1 MTHQKAA
8 KDYPTGIFSQTT
20 PDENQS
26 SRDTLRFSTW
36 YKGWLTR
43 SRIYERKLPGEQE
56 VSALRIDGPGDSF
69 LSIRQDGS
77 LRILTGVK
85 DKNKGPQS
93 GKLGIKTWGQQQLH
107 NNRSD
112 IQYCAGDDEDGQAI
126 NVLCYGDYVEN
137 TKGGTRYIYATK
149 IILDA
154 TAELILKGGS
164 IKLQSEGD
172 LEMSAASITT
182 AQVNKKDIVL
192 GQKKTTGAGENTTE
206 QFDPRSTTVINTPG
220 SLQWNVLQDY
230 NQKVGGCFK
239 VDVVGGPGGL
249 IADRTFSMNLK
260 TVKDFSAGGIKS
272 TGLYTKGSMEIK
284 GTGGVEVSTPAMLD
298 LSGTSDVII
307 TSDGAMDVSATDL
320 NLTGA
325 NTTLE
330 GTSQVEVKSS
340 GNVKITGALIYL
352 N

>member
-1 MTHQKAA
+1 MAHQKAA
-8 KDYPTGIFSQTT
+8 KEYPTSIFEQES
-20 PDENQS
+20 PDQKES
-26 SRDTLRFSTW
+26 FRDTLRFSTW

-43 SRIYERKLPGEQE
+43 SKIYERKIPGEQE
-56 VSALRIDGPGDSF
+56 VGALRIDGPGDSF

-77 LRILTGVK
+77 LRIMTGVK

-93 GKLGIKTWGQQQLH
+93 GKLGIRTWGQQQLH

-112 IQYCAGDDEDGQAI
+112 IQYCAGDDEDGEAL

-137 TKGGTRYIYATK
+137 TKGGTRYVYATT

-164 IKLQSEGD
+164 VKIQSDGEVELSGT
-172 LEMSAASITT
+172 SITT

-220 SLQWNVLQDY
+220 SLSWNVAQDY
-230 NQKVGGCFK
+230 SQLVGGCYK

-249 IADRTFSMNLK
+249 IADRSFSMNLK
-260 TVKDFSAGGIKS
+260 TKRDFSAGGTLS
-272 TGLYTKGSMEIK
+272 SGLYSKGPI
-284 GTGGVEVSTPAMLD
+284 EVSTPQMLD
-298 LSGTSDVII
+298 LAGTTDVLI
-307 TSDGAMDVSATDL
+307 TSDGTMDVSATDL
-320 NLTGA
+320 TMTGA
-325 NTTLE
+325 NTKLE
-330 GTSQVEVKSS
+330 GTAKVDIESG

>member
-1 MTHQKAA
+1 MAHQKAA
-8 KDYPTGIFSQTT
+8 KEYPTSIFEQQS
-20 PDENQS
+20 PDQKES
-26 SRDTLRFSTW
+26 FRDTLRFSTW

-43 SRIYERKLPGEQE
+43 SKIYERKIPGEQE
-56 VSALRIDGPGDSF
+56 VGALRIDGPGDSF

-77 LRILTGVK
+77 LRIMTGVK

-93 GKLGIKTWGQQQLH
+93 GKLGIRTWGQQQLH

-112 IQYCAGDDEDGQAI
+112 IQYCAGDDEDGEAL

-137 TKGGTRYIYATK
+137 TKGGTRYVYATT

-164 IKLQSEGD
+164 VKIQSDGEVELSGT
-172 LEMSAASITT
+172 SITT

-220 SLQWNVLQDY
+220 SLAWNVAQDY
-230 NQKVGGCFK
+230 SQLVGGCYK
-239 VDVVGGPGGL
+239 VDAVGGPGGL
-249 IADRTFSMNLK
+249 IADRSFSMNLK
-260 TVKDFSAGGIKS
+260 TKKDFSAGGTLS
-272 TGLYTKGSMEIK
+272 SGLYSKGPI
-284 GTGGVEVSTPAMLD
+284 EVSTPQMLD
-298 LSGTSDVII
+298 LAGTTDVLI
-307 TSDGAMDVSATDL
+307 TSDGTMDVSATDL
-320 NLTGA
+320 TMTGA
-325 NTTLE
+325 NTKLE
-330 GTSQVEVKSS
+330 GTAKVDIESG

>member
-1 MTHQKAA
+1 MAHQKAA
-8 KDYPTGIFSQTT
+8 KEYPTSIFEQES
-20 PDENQS
+20 PDEKELF
-26 SRDTLRFSTW
+26 RDTLRFSTW

-43 SRIYERKLPGEQE
+43 SKIYERKIPGEQE
-56 VSALRIDGPGDSF
+56 VGALRIDGPGDSF

-77 LRILTGVK
+77 LRIMTGIK

-93 GKLGIKTWGQQQLH
+93 GKLGIRTWGQQQLH

-112 IQYCAGDDEDGQAI
+112 IQYCAGDDEDGEAL

-137 TKGGTRYIYATK
+137 TKGGTRYVYATT

-164 IKLQSEGD
+164 VKIQSDGEVELSGT
-172 LEMSAASITT
+172 SITT

-220 SLQWNVLQDY
+220 SLSWNVAQDY
-230 NQKVGGCFK
+230 SQLVGGCYK
-239 VDVVGGPGGL
+239 VDAVGGPGGL
-249 IADRTFSMNLK
+249 IADRSFSMNLK
-260 TVKDFSAGGIKS
+260 TKRDFSAGGTLS
-272 TGLYTKGSMEIK
+272 SGLYSKGPI
-284 GTGGVEVSTPAMLD
+284 EVSTPQMLD
-298 LSGTSDVII
+298 LAGTTDVLI
-307 TSDGAMDVSATDL
+307 TSDGTMDVSATDL
-320 NLTGA
+320 TMTGA
-325 NTTLE
+325 NTKLE
-330 GTSQVEVKSS
+330 GTAKVDIESG

>member
-1 MTHQKAA
+1 MAHQKAA
-8 KDYPTGIFSQTT
+8 KEYPTSIFEQES
-20 PDENQS
+20 PDEKELF
-26 SRDTLRFSTW
+26 RDTLRFSTW

-43 SRIYERKLPGEQE
+43 SKIYERKIPGEQE
-56 VSALRIDGPGDSF
+56 VGALRIDGPGDSF

-77 LRILTGVK
+77 LRIMTGIK

-93 GKLGIKTWGQQQLH
+93 GKLGIRTWGQQQLH

-112 IQYCAGDDEDGQAI
+112 IQYCAGDDEDGEAL

-137 TKGGTRYIYATK
+137 TKGGTRYVYATT

-164 IKLQSEGD
+164 VKIQSDGEVELSGT
-172 LEMSAASITT
+172 SITT

-220 SLQWNVLQDY
+220 SLAWNVAQDY
-230 NQKVGGCFK
+230 SQLVGGCYK
-239 VDVVGGPGGL
+239 VDAVGGPGGL
-249 IADRTFSMNLK
+249 IADRSFSMNLK
-260 TVKDFSAGGIKS
+260 TKKDFSAGGTLS
-272 TGLYTKGSMEIK
+272 SGLYSKGPI
-284 GTGGVEVSTPAMLD
+284 EVSTPQMLD
-298 LSGTSDVII
+298 LAGTTDVLI
-307 TSDGAMDVSATDL
+307 TSDGTMDVSATDL
-320 NLTGA
+320 TMTGA
-325 NTTLE
+325 NTKLE
-330 GTSQVEVKSS
+330 GTAKVDIESG

>member
-1 MTHQKAA
+1 MAHQKAA
-8 KDYPTGIFSQTT
+8 KEYPTSIFEQES
-20 PDENQS
+20 PDQKES
-26 SRDTLRFSTW
+26 FRDTLRFSTW

-43 SRIYERKLPGEQE
+43 SKIYERKIPGEQE
-56 VSALRIDGPGDSF
+56 VGALRIDGPGDSF

-77 LRILTGVK
+77 LRIMTGVK

-93 GKLGIKTWGQQQLH
+93 GKLGIRTWGQQQLH

-112 IQYCAGDDEDGQAI
+112 IQYCAGDDEDGEAL

-137 TKGGTRYIYATK
+137 TKGGTRYVYATT

-164 IKLQSEGD
+164 VKIQSDGEVELSGT
-172 LEMSAASITT
+172 SITT

-220 SLQWNVLQDY
+220 SLSWNVAQDY
-230 NQKVGGCFK
+230 SQLVGGCYK
-239 VDVVGGPGGL
+239 VDAVGGPGGL
-249 IADRTFSMNLK
+249 IADRSFSMNLK
-260 TVKDFSAGGIKS
+260 TKRDFSAGGTLS
-272 TGLYTKGSMEIK
+272 SGLYSKGPI
-284 GTGGVEVSTPAMLD
+284 EVSTPQMLD
-298 LSGTSDVII
+298 LAGTTDVLI
-307 TSDGAMDVSATDL
+307 TSDGTMDVSATDL
-320 NLTGA
+320 TMTGA
-325 NTTLE
+325 NTKLE
-330 GTSQVEVKSS
+330 GTAKVDIESG

>member
-1 MTHQKAA
+1 MAHQKAA
-8 KDYPTGIFSQTT
+8 KEYPTSIFEQES
-20 PDENQS
+20 PDQKES
-26 SRDTLRFSTW
+26 FRDTLRFSTW

-43 SRIYERKLPGEQE
+43 SKIYERKIPGEQE
-56 VSALRIDGPGDSF
+56 VGALRIDGPGDSF

-77 LRILTGVK
+77 LRIMTGVK

-93 GKLGIKTWGQQQLH
+93 GKLGIRTWGQQQLH

-112 IQYCAGDDEDGQAI
+112 IQYCAGDDEDGEAL

-137 TKGGTRYIYATK
+137 TKGGTRYVYATT

-164 IKLQSEGD
+164 VKIQSDGEVELSGT
-172 LEMSAASITT
+172 SITT

-220 SLQWNVLQDY
+220 SLAWNVAQDY
-230 NQKVGGCFK
+230 SQLVGGCYK
-239 VDVVGGPGGL
+239 VDAVGGPGGL
-249 IADRTFSMNLK
+249 IADRSFSMNLK
-260 TVKDFSAGGIKS
+260 TKRDFSAGGTLS
-272 TGLYTKGSMEIK
+272 SGLYSKGPI
-284 GTGGVEVSTPAMLD
+284 EVSTPQMLD
-298 LSGTSDVII
+298 LAGTTDVLI
-307 TSDGAMDVSATDL
+307 TSDGTMDVSATDL
-320 NLTGA
+320 TMTGA
-325 NTTLE
+325 NTKLE
-330 GTSQVEVKSS
+330 GTAKVDIESG

>member
-1 MTHQKAA
+1 MAHQKAA
-8 KDYPTGIFSQTT
+8 KEYPTSIFEQES
-20 PDENQS
+20 PDEKELF
-26 SRDTLRFSTW
+26 RDTLRFSTW

-43 SRIYERKLPGEQE
+43 SKIYERKIPGEQE
-56 VSALRIDGPGDSF
+56 VGALRIDGPGDSF

-77 LRILTGVK
+77 LRIMTGVK

-93 GKLGIKTWGQQQLH
+93 GKLGIRTWGQQQLH

-112 IQYCAGDDEDGQAI
+112 IQYCAGDDEDGEAL

-137 TKGGTRYIYATK
+137 TKGGTRYVYATT

-164 IKLQSEGD
+164 VKIQSDGEVELSGT
-172 LEMSAASITT
+172 SITT

-220 SLQWNVLQDY
+220 SLSWNVAQDY
-230 NQKVGGCFK
+230 SQLVGGCYK
-239 VDVVGGPGGL
+239 VDAVGGPGGL
-249 IADRTFSMNLK
+249 ILDRSFSMNLRTK
-260 TVKDFSAGGIKS
+260 KDFAAGGTLS
-272 TGLYTKGSMEIK
+272 SGLFSK
-284 GTGGVEVSTPAMLD
+284 GTTTIEGTTGVEISTPQMLD
-298 LSGTSDVII
+298 MSGKTDVII
-307 TSDGAMDVSATDL
+307 SSDGTMDLSAT
-320 NLTGA
+320 
-325 NTTLE
+325 NTTVE
-330 GTSQVEVKSS
+330 GTTKAELKTSQGS
-340 GNVKITGALIYL
+340 VKIEGKLIYL

>member
-1 MTHQKAA
+1 MAHQKAA
-8 KDYPTGIFSQTT
+8 KEYPTSIFEQES
-20 PDENQS
+20 PDQKELF
-26 SRDTLRFSTW
+26 RDTLRFSTW

-43 SRIYERKLPGEQE
+43 SKIYERKIPGEQE
-56 VSALRIDGPGDSF
+56 VGALRIDGPGDSF

-77 LRILTGVK
+77 LRIMTGVK

-93 GKLGIKTWGQQQLH
+93 GKLGIRTWGQQQLH

-112 IQYCAGDDEDGQAI
+112 IQYCAGDDEDGEAL

-137 TKGGTRYIYATK
+137 TKGGTRYVYATT

-164 IKLQSEGD
+164 VKIQSDGEVELSGT
-172 LEMSAASITT
+172 SITT

-220 SLQWNVLQDY
+220 SLSWNVAQDY
-230 NQKVGGCFK
+230 SQLVGGCYK
-239 VDVVGGPGGL
+239 VDAVGGPGGL
-249 IADRTFSMNLK
+249 ILDRSFSMNLK
-260 TVKDFSAGGIKS
+260 TKGDFSAGGTLS
-272 TGLYTKGSMEIK
+272 SGLYSKGPI
-284 GTGGVEVSTPAMLD
+284 EVSTPQMLD
-298 LSGTSDVII
+298 LAGTTDVLI
-307 TSDGAMDVSATDL
+307 TSDGTMDVSATDL
-320 NLTGA
+320 TMTGA
-325 NTTLE
+325 NTKLE
-330 GTSQVEVKSS
+330 GTAKVDIESG

>member
-1 MTHQKAA
+1 MAHQKAA
-8 KDYPTGIFSQTT
+8 KEYPTSIFEQQS
-20 PDENQS
+20 PDQKETF
-26 SRDTLRFSTW
+26 RDTLRFSTW

-43 SRIYERKLPGEQE
+43 SKIYERKIPGEQE
-56 VSALRIDGPGDSF
+56 VGALRIDGPGDSF

-77 LRILTGVK
+77 LRIMTGVK

-93 GKLGIKTWGQQQLH
+93 GKLGIRTWGQQQLH

-112 IQYCAGDDEDGQAI
+112 IQYCAGDDEDGEAL

-137 TKGGTRYIYATK
+137 TKGGTRYVYATT

-164 IKLQSEGD
+164 VKIQSDGEVELSGT
-172 LEMSAASITT
+172 SITT

-220 SLQWNVLQDY
+220 SLAWNVAQDY
-230 NQKVGGCFK
+230 SQLVGGCYK
-239 VDVVGGPGGL
+239 VDAVGGPGGL
-249 IADRTFSMNLK
+249 IADRSFSMNLK
-260 TVKDFSAGGIKS
+260 TKKDFSAGGTLS
-272 TGLYTKGSMEIK
+272 SGLYSKGPI
-284 GTGGVEVSTPAMLD
+284 EVSTPQMLD
-298 LSGTSDVII
+298 LAGTTDVLI
-307 TSDGAMDVSATDL
+307 TSDGTMDVSATDL
-320 NLTGA
+320 TMTGA
-325 NTTLE
+325 NTKLE
-330 GTSQVEVKSS
+330 GTAKVDIESG

>member
-1 MTHQKAA
+1 MAHQKAA
-8 KDYPTGIFSQTT
+8 KEYPTSIFEQES
-20 PDENQS
+20 PDEKELF
-26 SRDTLRFSTW
+26 RDTLRFSTW

-43 SRIYERKLPGEQE
+43 SKIYERKIPGEQE
-56 VSALRIDGPGDSF
+56 VGALRIDGPGDSF

-77 LRILTGVK
+77 LRIMTGIK

-93 GKLGIKTWGQQQLH
+93 GKLGIRTWGQQQLH

-112 IQYCAGDDEDGQAI
+112 IQYCAGDDEDGEAL

-137 TKGGTRYIYATK
+137 TKGGTRYVYATT

-164 IKLQSEGD
+164 VKIQSDGEVELSGT
-172 LEMSAASITT
+172 SITT

-220 SLQWNVLQDY
+220 SLSWNVAQDY
-230 NQKVGGCFK
+230 SQLVGGCYK
-239 VDVVGGPGGL
+239 VDVIGGPGGL
-249 IADRTFSMNLK
+249 IADRSFSMNLK
-260 TVKDFSAGGIKS
+260 TKKDFSAGGTLS
-272 TGLYTKGSMEIK
+272 SGLYSKGPI
-284 GTGGVEVSTPAMLD
+284 EVSTPQMLD
-298 LSGTSDVII
+298 LAGTTDVLI
-307 TSDGAMDVSATDL
+307 TSDGTMDVSATDL
-320 NLTGA
+320 TMTGA
-325 NTTLE
+325 NTKLE
-330 GTSQVEVKSS
+330 GTAKVDIESG

>member
-1 MTHQKAA
+1 MAHQKAA
-8 KDYPTGIFSQTT
+8 KEYPTSIFEQES
-20 PDENQS
+20 PDQKELF
-26 SRDTLRFSTW
+26 RDTLRFSTW

-43 SRIYERKLPGEQE
+43 SKIYERKIPGEQE
-56 VSALRIDGPGDSF
+56 VGALRIDGPGDSF

-77 LRILTGVK
+77 LRIMTGVK

-93 GKLGIKTWGQQQLH
+93 GKLGIRTWGQQQLH

-112 IQYCAGDDEDGQAI
+112 IQYCAGDDEDGEAL

-137 TKGGTRYIYATK
+137 TKGGTRYVYATT

-164 IKLQSEGD
+164 VKIQSDGEVELSGT
-172 LEMSAASITT
+172 SITT

-220 SLQWNVLQDY
+220 SLSWNVAQDY
-230 NQKVGGCFK
+230 SQLVGGCYK
-239 VDVVGGPGGL
+239 VDAVGGPGGL
-249 IADRTFSMNLK
+249 IADRSFSMNLK
-260 TVKDFSAGGIKS
+260 TKGDFSAGGTLS
-272 TGLYTKGSMEIK
+272 SGLYSKGPI
-284 GTGGVEVSTPAMLD
+284 EVSTPQMLD
-298 LSGTSDVII
+298 LAGTTDVLI
-307 TSDGAMDVSATDL
+307 TSDGTMDVSATDL
-320 NLTGA
+320 TMTGA
-325 NTTLE
+325 NTKLE
-330 GTSQVEVKSS
+330 GTAKVDIESG

>member
-1 MTHQKAA
+1 MAHQKAA
-8 KDYPTGIFSQTT
+8 KEYPTSIFEQES
-20 PDENQS
+20 PDEKELF
-26 SRDTLRFSTW
+26 RDTLRFSTW

-43 SRIYERKLPGEQE
+43 SKIYERKIPGEQE
-56 VSALRIDGPGDSF
+56 VGALRIDGPGDSF

-77 LRILTGVK
+77 LRIMTGIK

-93 GKLGIKTWGQQQLH
+93 GKLGIRTWGQQQLH

-112 IQYCAGDDEDGQAI
+112 IQYCAGDDEDGEAL
-126 NVLCYGDYVEN
+126 NVLCYGDHVEN
-137 TKGGTRYIYATK
+137 AKGGTRYIYATK

-164 IKLQSEGD
+164 VKIQSDGEVELSGT
-172 LEMSAASITT
+172 SITT

-220 SLQWNVLQDY
+220 SLSWNVAQDY
-230 NQKVGGCFK
+230 SQLVGGCYK
-239 VDVVGGPGGL
+239 VDAVGGPGGL
-249 IADRTFSMNLK
+249 IADRSFSMNLK
-260 TVKDFSAGGIKS
+260 TKKDFSAGGTLS
-272 TGLYTKGSMEIK
+272 SGLYSKGPI
-284 GTGGVEVSTPAMLD
+284 EVSTPQMLD
-298 LSGTSDVII
+298 LAGTTDVLI
-307 TSDGAMDVSATDL
+307 TSDGTMDVSATDL
-320 NLTGA
+320 TMTGA
-325 NTTLE
+325 NTKLE
-330 GTSQVEVKSS
+330 GTAKVDIESG

>member
-1 MTHQKAA
+1 MAHQKAA
-8 KDYPTGIFSQTT
+8 KEYPTSIFEQES
-20 PDENQS
+20 PDEKES
-26 SRDTLRFSTW
+26 FRDTLRFSTW

-43 SRIYERKLPGEQE
+43 SKIYERKIPGEQE
-56 VSALRIDGPGDSF
+56 VGALRIDGPGDSF

-77 LRILTGVK
+77 LRIMTGIK

-93 GKLGIKTWGQQQLH
+93 GKLGIRTWGQQQLH

-112 IQYCAGDDEDGQAI
+112 IQYCAGDDEDGEAL

-137 TKGGTRYIYATK
+137 TKGGTRYVYATT

-164 IKLQSEGD
+164 VKIQSDGEVELSGT
-172 LEMSAASITT
+172 SITT

-220 SLQWNVLQDY
+220 SLSWNVAQDY
-230 NQKVGGCFK
+230 SQLVGGCYK
-239 VDVVGGPGGL
+239 VDAVGGPGGL
-249 IADRTFSMNLK
+249 IADRSFSMNLK
-260 TVKDFSAGGIKS
+260 TKKDFSAGGTLS
-272 TGLYTKGSMEIK
+272 SGLYSKGPI
-284 GTGGVEVSTPAMLD
+284 EVSTPQMLD
-298 LSGTSDVII
+298 LAGTTDVLI
-307 TSDGAMDVSATDL
+307 TSDGTMDVSATDL
-320 NLTGA
+320 TMTGA
-325 NTTLE
+325 NTKLE
-330 GTSQVEVKSS
+330 GTAKVDIESG

>member
-1 MTHQKAA
+1 MAHQKAA
-8 KDYPTGIFSQTT
+8 KEYPTSIFEQES
-20 PDENQS
+20 PDEKELF
-26 SRDTLRFSTW
+26 RDTLRFSTW

-43 SRIYERKLPGEQE
+43 SKIYERKIPGEQE
-56 VSALRIDGPGDSF
+56 VGALRIDGPGDSF

-77 LRILTGVK
+77 LRIMTGVK

-93 GKLGIKTWGQQQLH
+93 GKLGIRTWGQQQLH

-112 IQYCAGDDEDGQAI
+112 IQYCAGDDEDGEAL

-137 TKGGTRYIYATK
+137 TKGGTRYVYATT

-164 IKLQSEGD
+164 VKIQSDGEVELSGT
-172 LEMSAASITT
+172 SITT

-220 SLQWNVLQDY
+220 SLSWNVAQDY
-230 NQKVGGCFK
+230 SQLVGGCYK
-239 VDVVGGPGGL
+239 VDAIGGPGGL
-249 IADRTFSMNLK
+249 IADRSFSMNLK
-260 TVKDFSAGGIKS
+260 TKGDFSAGGTLS
-272 TGLYTKGSMEIK
+272 SGLYSKGPI
-284 GTGGVEVSTPAMLD
+284 EVSTPQMLD
-298 LSGTSDVII
+298 LAGTTDVLI
-307 TSDGAMDVSATDL
+307 TSDGTMDVSATDL
-320 NLTGA
+320 TMTGA
-325 NTTLE
+325 NTKLE
-330 GTSQVEVKSS
+330 GTAKVDIESG

>member
-1 MTHQKAA
+1 MAHQKAA
-8 KDYPTGIFSQTT
+8 KEYPTSIFEQES
-20 PDENQS
+20 PDEKELF
-26 SRDTLRFSTW
+26 RDTLRFSTW

-43 SRIYERKLPGEQE
+43 SKIYERKIPGEQE
-56 VSALRIDGPGDSF
+56 VGALRIDGPGDSF

-77 LRILTGVK
+77 LRIMTGVK

-93 GKLGIKTWGQQQLH
+93 GKLGIRTWGQQQLH

-112 IQYCAGDDEDGQAI
+112 IQYCAGDDEDGEAL

-137 TKGGTRYIYATK
+137 TKGGTRYVYATT

-164 IKLQSEGD
+164 VKIQSDGEVELSGT
-172 LEMSAASITT
+172 SITT

-220 SLQWNVLQDY
+220 SLAWNVAQDY
-230 NQKVGGCFK
+230 SQLVGGCYK
-239 VDVVGGPGGL
+239 VDAVGGPGGL
-249 IADRTFSMNLK
+249 IADRSFSMNLK
-260 TVKDFSAGGIKS
+260 TKKDFSAGGTLS
-272 TGLYTKGSMEIK
+272 SGLYSKGPI
-284 GTGGVEVSTPAMLD
+284 EVSTPQMLD
-298 LSGTSDVII
+298 LAGTTDVLI
-307 TSDGAMDVSATDL
+307 TSDGTMDVSATDL
-320 NLTGA
+320 TMTGA
-325 NTTLE
+325 NTKLE
-330 GTSQVEVKSS
+330 GTAKVDIESG

>member
-1 MTHQKAA
+1 MAHQKAA
-8 KDYPTGIFSQTT
+8 KEYPTSIFEQES
-20 PDENQS
+20 PDEKES
-26 SRDTLRFSTW
+26 FRDTLRFSTW

-43 SRIYERKLPGEQE
+43 SKIYERKIPGEQE
-56 VSALRIDGPGDSF
+56 VGALRIDGPGDSF

-77 LRILTGVK
+77 LRIMTGIK

-93 GKLGIKTWGQQQLH
+93 GKLGIRTWGQQQLH

-112 IQYCAGDDEDGQAI
+112 IQYCAGDDEDGEAL

-137 TKGGTRYIYATK
+137 TKGGTRYVYATT

-164 IKLQSEGD
+164 VKIQSDGEVELSGT
-172 LEMSAASITT
+172 SITT

-220 SLQWNVLQDY
+220 SLAWNVAQDY
-230 NQKVGGCFK
+230 SQLVGGCYK
-239 VDVVGGPGGL
+239 VDAVGGPGGL
-249 IADRTFSMNLK
+249 IADRSFSMNLK
-260 TVKDFSAGGIKS
+260 TKKDFSAGGTLS
-272 TGLYTKGSMEIK
+272 SGLYSKGPI
-284 GTGGVEVSTPAMLD
+284 EVSTPQMLD
-298 LSGTSDVII
+298 LAGTTDVLI
-307 TSDGAMDVSATDL
+307 TSDGTMDVSATDL
-320 NLTGA
+320 TMTGA
-325 NTTLE
+325 NTKLE
-330 GTSQVEVKSS
+330 GTAKVDIESG

>member
-1 MTHQKAA
+1 MAHQKAA
-8 KDYPTGIFSQTT
+8 KEYPTSIFEQQS
-20 PDENQS
+20 PDQKETF
-26 SRDTLRFSTW
+26 RDTLRFSTW

-43 SRIYERKLPGEQE
+43 SKIYERKIPGEQE
-56 VSALRIDGPGDSF
+56 VGALRIDGPGDSF

-77 LRILTGVK
+77 LRIMTGVK

-93 GKLGIKTWGQQQLH
+93 GKLGIRTWGQQQLH

-112 IQYCAGDDEDGQAI
+112 IQYCAGDDEDGEAL

-137 TKGGTRYIYATK
+137 TKGGTRYVYATT

-164 IKLQSEGD
+164 VKIQSDGEVELSGT
-172 LEMSAASITT
+172 SITT

-220 SLQWNVLQDY
+220 SLSWNVAQDY
-230 NQKVGGCFK
+230 SQLVGGCYK
-239 VDVVGGPGGL
+239 VDAVGGPGGL
-249 IADRTFSMNLK
+249 IADRSFSMNLK
-260 TVKDFSAGGIKS
+260 TKKDFSAGGTLS
-272 TGLYTKGSMEIK
+272 SGLYSKGPI
-284 GTGGVEVSTPAMLD
+284 EVSTPQMLD
-298 LSGTSDVII
+298 LAGTTDVLI
-307 TSDGAMDVSATDL
+307 TSDGTMDVSATDL
-320 NLTGA
+320 TMTGA
-325 NTTLE
+325 NTKLE
-330 GTSQVEVKSS
+330 GTAKVDIESG

>member
-1 MTHQKAA
+1 MAHQKAA
-8 KDYPTGIFSQTT
+8 KEYPTSIFEQES
-20 PDENQS
+20 PDQKES
-26 SRDTLRFSTW
+26 FRDTLRFSTW

-43 SRIYERKLPGEQE
+43 SKIYERKIPGEQE
-56 VSALRIDGPGDSF
+56 VGALRIDGPGDSF

-77 LRILTGVK
+77 LRIMTGVK

-93 GKLGIKTWGQQQLH
+93 GKLGIRTWGQQQLH

-112 IQYCAGDDEDGQAI
+112 IQYCAGDDEDGEAL

-137 TKGGTRYIYATK
+137 TKGGTRYVYATT

-164 IKLQSEGD
+164 VKIQSDGEVELSGT
-172 LEMSAASITT
+172 SITT

-220 SLQWNVLQDY
+220 SLSWNVAQDY
-230 NQKVGGCFK
+230 SQLVGGCYK

-249 IADRTFSMNLK
+249 IADRSFSMNLK
-260 TVKDFSAGGIKS
+260 TKGDFSAGGTLS
-272 TGLYTKGSMEIK
+272 SGLYSKGPI
-284 GTGGVEVSTPAMLD
+284 EVSTPQMLD
-298 LSGTSDVII
+298 LAGTTDVLI
-307 TSDGAMDVSATDL
+307 TSDGTMDVSATDL
-320 NLTGA
+320 TMTGA
-325 NTTLE
+325 NTKLE
-330 GTSQVEVKSS
+330 GTAKVDIESG

>member
-1 MTHQKAA
+1 MAHQKAA
-8 KDYPTGIFSQTT
+8 KEYPTSIFEQES
-20 PDENQS
+20 PDEKELF
-26 SRDTLRFSTW
+26 RDTLRFSTW

-43 SRIYERKLPGEQE
+43 SKIYERKIPGEQE
-56 VSALRIDGPGDSF
+56 VGALRIDGPGDSF

-77 LRILTGVK
+77 LRIMTGVK

-93 GKLGIKTWGQQQLH
+93 GKLGIRTWGQQQLH

-112 IQYCAGDDEDGQAI
+112 IQYCAGDDEDGEAL

-137 TKGGTRYIYATK
+137 TKGGTRYVYATT

-164 IKLQSEGD
+164 VKIQSDGEVELSGT
-172 LEMSAASITT
+172 SITT

-220 SLQWNVLQDY
+220 SLSWNVAQDY
-230 NQKVGGCFK
+230 SQLVGGCYK
-239 VDVVGGPGGL
+239 VDAVGGPGGL
-249 IADRTFSMNLK
+249 IADRSFSMNLK
-260 TVKDFSAGGIKS
+260 TKKDFSAGGTLS
-272 TGLYTKGSMEIK
+272 SGLYSKGPI
-284 GTGGVEVSTPAMLD
+284 EVSTPQMLD
-298 LSGTSDVII
+298 LAGTTDVLI
-307 TSDGAMDVSATDL
+307 TSDGTMDVSATDL
-320 NLTGA
+320 TMTGA
-325 NTTLE
+325 NTKLE
-330 GTSQVEVKSS
+330 GTAKVDIESG

>member
-1 MTHQKAA
+1 MAHQKAA
-8 KDYPTGIFSQTT
+8 KEYPTSIFEQES
-20 PDENQS
+20 PDEKELF
-26 SRDTLRFSTW
+26 RDTLRFSTW

-43 SRIYERKLPGEQE
+43 SKIYERKIPGEQE
-56 VSALRIDGPGDSF
+56 VGALRIDGPGDSF

-77 LRILTGVK
+77 LRIMTGVK

-93 GKLGIKTWGQQQLH
+93 GKLGIRTWGQQQLH

-112 IQYCAGDDEDGQAI
+112 IQYCAGDDEDGEAL

-137 TKGGTRYIYATK
+137 TKGGTRYVYATT

-164 IKLQSEGD
+164 VKIQSDGEVELSGT
-172 LEMSAASITT
+172 SITT

-220 SLQWNVLQDY
+220 SLSWNVAQDY
-230 NQKVGGCFK
+230 SQLVGGCYK
-239 VDVVGGPGGL
+239 VDAVGGPGGL
-249 IADRTFSMNLK
+249 IADRSFSMNLK
-260 TVKDFSAGGIKS
+260 TKGDFSAGGTLS
-272 TGLYTKGSMEIK
+272 SGLYSKGPI
-284 GTGGVEVSTPAMLD
+284 EVSTPQMLD
-298 LSGTSDVII
+298 LAGTTDVLI
-307 TSDGAMDVSATDL
+307 TSDGTMDVSATDL
-320 NLTGA
+320 TMTGA
-325 NTTLE
+325 NTKLE
-330 GTSQVEVKSS
+330 GTAKVDIESG

>member
-1 MTHQKAA
+1 MAHQKAA
-8 KDYPTGIFSQTT
+8 KEYPTSIFEQES
-20 PDENQS
+20 PDEKELF
-26 SRDTLRFSTW
+26 RDTLRFSTW

-43 SRIYERKLPGEQE
+43 SKIYERKIPGEQE
-56 VSALRIDGPGDSF
+56 VGALRIDGPGDSF

-77 LRILTGVK
+77 LRIMTGVK

-93 GKLGIKTWGQQQLH
+93 GKLGIRTWGQQQLH

-112 IQYCAGDDEDGQAI
+112 IQYCAGDDEDGEAL

-137 TKGGTRYIYATK
+137 TKGGTRYVYATT

-164 IKLQSEGD
+164 VKIQSDGEVELSGT
-172 LEMSAASITT
+172 SITT

-220 SLQWNVLQDY
+220 SLSWNVAQDY
-230 NQKVGGCFK
+230 SQLVGGCYK

-249 IADRTFSMNLK
+249 IADRSFSMNLK
-260 TVKDFSAGGIKS
+260 TKKDFSAGGTLS
-272 TGLYTKGSMEIK
+272 SGLYSKGPI
-284 GTGGVEVSTPAMLD
+284 EVSTPQMLD
-298 LSGTSDVII
+298 LAGTTDVLI
-307 TSDGAMDVSATDL
+307 TSDGTMDVSATDL
-320 NLTGA
+320 TMTGA
-325 NTTLE
+325 NTKLE
-330 GTSQVEVKSS
+330 GTAKVDIESG

>member
-1 MTHQKAA
+1 MAHQKAA
-8 KDYPTGIFSQTT
+8 KEYPTSIFEQES
-20 PDENQS
+20 PDEKES
-26 SRDTLRFSTW
+26 FRDTLRFSTW

-43 SRIYERKLPGEQE
+43 SKIYERKIPGEQE
-56 VSALRIDGPGDSF
+56 VGALRIDGPGDSF

-77 LRILTGVK
+77 LRIMTGIK

-93 GKLGIKTWGQQQLH
+93 GKLGIRTWGQQQLH

-112 IQYCAGDDEDGQAI
+112 IQYCAGDDEDGEAL

-137 TKGGTRYIYATK
+137 TKGGTRYVYATT

-164 IKLQSEGD
+164 VKIQSDGEVELSGT
-172 LEMSAASITT
+172 SITT

-220 SLQWNVLQDY
+220 SLSWNVAQDY
-230 NQKVGGCFK
+230 SQLVGGCYK
-239 VDVVGGPGGL
+239 VDVIGGPGGL
-249 IADRTFSMNLK
+249 IADRSFSMNLK
-260 TVKDFSAGGIKS
+260 TKKDFSAGGTLS
-272 TGLYTKGSMEIK
+272 SGLYSKGPI
-284 GTGGVEVSTPAMLD
+284 EVSTPQMLD
-298 LSGTSDVII
+298 LAGTTDVLI
-307 TSDGAMDVSATDL
+307 TSDGTMDVSATDL
-320 NLTGA
+320 TMTGA
-325 NTTLE
+325 NTKLE
-330 GTSQVEVKSS
+330 GTAKVDIESG

>member
-1 MTHQKAA
+1 MAHQKAA
-8 KDYPTGIFSQTT
+8 KEYPTSIFEQES
-20 PDENQS
+20 PDEKES
-26 SRDTLRFSTW
+26 FRDTLRFSTW

-43 SRIYERKLPGEQE
+43 SKIYERKIPGEQE
-56 VSALRIDGPGDSF
+56 VGALRIDGPGDSF

-77 LRILTGVK
+77 LRIMTGVK

-93 GKLGIKTWGQQQLH
+93 GKLGIRTWGQQQLH

-112 IQYCAGDDEDGQAI
+112 IQYCAGDDEDGEAL

-137 TKGGTRYIYATK
+137 TKGGTRYVYATT

-164 IKLQSEGD
+164 VKIQSDGEVELSGT
-172 LEMSAASITT
+172 SITT

-220 SLQWNVLQDY
+220 SLAWNVAQDY
-230 NQKVGGCFK
+230 SQLVGGCYK
-239 VDVVGGPGGL
+239 VDAVGGPGGL
-249 IADRTFSMNLK
+249 IADRSFSMNLK
-260 TVKDFSAGGIKS
+260 TKKDFSAGGTLS
-272 TGLYTKGSMEIK
+272 SGLYSKGPI
-284 GTGGVEVSTPAMLD
+284 EVSTPQMLD
-298 LSGTSDVII
+298 LAGTTDVLI
-307 TSDGAMDVSATDL
+307 TSDGTMDVSATDL
-320 NLTGA
+320 TMTGA
-325 NTTLE
+325 NTKLE
-330 GTSQVEVKSS
+330 GTAKVDIESG

>member
-1 MTHQKAA
+1 MAHQKAA
-8 KDYPTGIFSQTT
+8 KEYPTSIFEQES
-20 PDENQS
+20 PDQKELF
-26 SRDTLRFSTW
+26 RDTLRFSTW

-43 SRIYERKLPGEQE
+43 SKIYERKIPGEQE
-56 VSALRIDGPGDSF
+56 VGALRIDGPGDSF

-77 LRILTGVK
+77 LRIMTGVK

-93 GKLGIKTWGQQQLH
+93 GKLGIRTWGQQQLH

-112 IQYCAGDDEDGQAI
+112 IQYCAGDDEDGEAL

-137 TKGGTRYIYATK
+137 TKGGTRYVYATT

-164 IKLQSEGD
+164 VKIQSDGEVELSGT
-172 LEMSAASITT
+172 SITT

-220 SLQWNVLQDY
+220 SLAWNVAQDY
-230 NQKVGGCFK
+230 SQLVGGCYK
-239 VDVVGGPGGL
+239 VDAVGGPGGL
-249 IADRTFSMNLK
+249 IADRSFSMNLK
-260 TVKDFSAGGIKS
+260 TKGDFSAGGTLS
-272 TGLYTKGSMEIK
+272 SGLYSKGPI
-284 GTGGVEVSTPAMLD
+284 EVSTPQMLD
-298 LSGTSDVII
+298 LAGTTDVLI
-307 TSDGAMDVSATDL
+307 TSDGTMDVSATDL
-320 NLTGA
+320 TMTGA
-325 NTTLE
+325 NTKLE
-330 GTSQVEVKSS
+330 GTAKVDIESG